1 MDIFYKKIK
10 ANVTPEVLAQLHSKK
25 IILESTNQ
33 QQTKGRYSVVIFDIY
48 GTLTLDNDVLSVS
61 TLKESY
67 QIIERPYHYL
77 TTKINEDYHNIQDE
91 QLKSL
96 PFISGY
102 VGTCSFDLVRHEF
115 PKLQSIQL
123 EDHKQHDVRLY
134 MVEQV
139 YVFDHY
145 KDELYIIATNQFS
158 NSTKSDLENRVNKSI
173 EDLTK
178 IQPFMPTQD
187 FDFKTKEIQSNISE
201 ERFIEMIQY
210 FKEKITEGDMFQVVP
225 SRIYKYAHH
234 ASQHLN
240 QLSFQLY
247 QNLKRQN
254 PSPYMYYLNIDQPY
268 IVGSSPESFV
278 SVKDQ
283 IVTTNPIAG
292 TIQRG
297 ETTQIDNENM
307 KQLLNDPKECS
318 EHRMLVDLGRNDIHR
333 VSKIGTS
340 KITKLMVIEKYEH
353 VMHIV
358 SEITGKINQNLSPMT
373 VIANLLPT
381 GTVSGAPKL
390 RAIERI
396 YEQYPHKRGV
406 YSGGVGYI
414 NCNHNL
420 DFALA
425 IRTMM
430 IDEQYIN
437 VEAGCGVVYDSF
449 TYNLVDIV
457 AQHTDV
463 IVQYPDDDN
472 VLNQSVDAVI
482 ISPGPG
488 HPLDDQQL
496 MKIIS
501 TYQHKPIL
509 GICLGAQAL
518 TCYYGGEVIKGD
530 KVMHEKVDTLK
541 VISHHQ
547 HLLYQD
553 IPEQFS
559 IMRYHSLISNPDNF
573 PEELKITGRTEDC
586 IQSFEHKERPHYG
599 IQYHPESFA
608 TDYGVKIITNFIN
621 LVKEG

>member
-1 MDIFYKKIK
+1 MDVFYKKIK

-33 QQTKGRYSVVIFDIY
+33 QQTKGRYSIVIFDIY

-67 QIIERPYHYL
+67 QITERPYHYL

-91 QLKSL
+91 QLKPI

-234 ASQHLN
+234 ANQHLN
-240 QLSFQLY
+240 QLTFQLY

-283 IVTTNPIAG
+283 IVTT
-292 TIQRG
+292 
-297 ETTQIDNENM
+297 
-307 KQLLNDPKECS
+307 K
-318 EHRMLVDLGRNDIHR
+318 
-333 VSKIGTS
+333 

-358 SEITGKINQNLSPMT
+358 SEVTGEINQNLSPMT

-437 VEAGCGVVYDSF
+437 VEAGCGVVYDS
-449 TYNLVDIV
+449 
-457 AQHTDV
+457 
-463 IVQYPDDDN
+463 
-472 VLNQSVDAVI
+472 
-482 ISPGPG
+482 
-488 HPLDDQQL
+488 
-496 MKIIS
+496 
-501 TYQHKPIL
+501 
-509 GICLGAQAL
+509 
-518 TCYYGGEVIKGD
+518 
-530 KVMHEKVDTLK
+530 
-541 VISHHQ
+541 
-547 HLLYQD
+547 
-553 IPEQFS
+553 IPEKELNETKLKAK
-559 IMRYHSLISNPDNF
+559 SLLEVSP
-573 PEELKITGRTEDC
+573 
-586 IQSFEHKERPHYG
+586 
-599 IQYHPESFA
+599 
-608 TDYGVKIITNFIN
+608 
-621 LVKEG
+621 

>member
-145 KDELYIIATNQFS
+145 KDELYIIATNQ
-158 NSTKSDLENRVNKSI
+158 
-173 EDLTK
+173 
-178 IQPFMPTQD
+178 
-187 FDFKTKEIQSNISE
+187 
-201 ERFIEMIQY
+201 
-210 FKEKITEGDMFQVVP
+210 
-225 SRIYKYAHH
+225 
-234 ASQHLN
+234 
-240 QLSFQLY
+240 LSFQLY

-358 SEITGKINQNLSPMT
+358 SEVTGKINQNLSPMT

-437 VEAGCGVVYDSF
+437 VEAGCGVVYDS
-449 TYNLVDIV
+449 
-457 AQHTDV
+457 
-463 IVQYPDDDN
+463 
-472 VLNQSVDAVI
+472 
-482 ISPGPG
+482 
-488 HPLDDQQL
+488 
-496 MKIIS
+496 
-501 TYQHKPIL
+501 
-509 GICLGAQAL
+509 
-518 TCYYGGEVIKGD
+518 
-530 KVMHEKVDTLK
+530 
-541 VISHHQ
+541 
-547 HLLYQD
+547 
-553 IPEQFS
+553 IPEKELNETKLKAK
-559 IMRYHSLISNPDNF
+559 SLLEVSP
-573 PEELKITGRTEDC
+573 
-586 IQSFEHKERPHYG
+586 
-599 IQYHPESFA
+599 
-608 TDYGVKIITNFIN
+608 
-621 LVKEG
+621 